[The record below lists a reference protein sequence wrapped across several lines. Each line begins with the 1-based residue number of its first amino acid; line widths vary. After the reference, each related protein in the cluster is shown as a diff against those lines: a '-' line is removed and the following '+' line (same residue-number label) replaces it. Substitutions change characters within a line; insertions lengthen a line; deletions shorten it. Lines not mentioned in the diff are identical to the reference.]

1 MEIVLLFFVA
11 FLLGSI
17 PFSYIFGKLF
27 KKDIRDYGEDRNPGA
42 ANSFRA
48 GGLVIG
54 IPSLI
59 FDFLKGAVPV
69 SLIINSFNLSS
80 ISFVFISIAPVLG
93 HMFTPFLKF
102 RGGKGITTTF
112 GIWSAISLW
121 EVPTFIGSL
130 FFIFLL
136 SRKILKVNITDKM
149 IVIISAII
157 LVVFV
162 YFRYQDARFFAIA
175 MINSIL
181 LIFGQYKEK
190 IIR

>member
-27 KKDIRDYGEDRNPGA
+27 KKDIRDYGEDRNPGP

-48 GGLVIG
+48 GGPVIG

-69 SLIINSFNLSS
+69 SLIINSFTLSP
-80 ISFVFISIAPVLG
+80 ISFIFISIAPILG

-112 GIWSAISLW
+112 GIWSALSLW

-130 FFIFLL
+130 FLIFLL
-136 SRKILKVNITDKM
+136 LRKNLKVNITDKM
-149 IVIISAII
+149 IVITSAII

-162 YFRYQDARFFAIA
+162 YFRYQDVRFFAIA

-181 LIFGQYKEK
+181 LIFGQYREE